1 MSGRVRVTLS
11 DGRRVTGFRKTL
23 RMQARRTPP
32 HLLPDWQLGF
42 MLPDGISLHP
52 DFGHQGVDGVAR
64 REHQGVDA
72 RLRGLPRQRPDA
84 LRGHGVAGAVVNAL
98 LHVTVTG
105 KSRDWVC
112 GQADALMRKC
122 GWRGSLKCRLTRAAE
137 AGPTL
142 SGPPHPAIDRVV
154 VLDIGGRGSTM
165 TDGLAMRQLAM
176 VL

>member
-32 HLLPDWQLGF
+32 HLLPDWQLSF

-52 DFGHQGVDGVAR
+52 DFR
-64 REHQGVDA
+64 HQGVDA
-72 RLRGLPRQRPDA
+72 RLRG
-84 LRGHGVAGAVVNAL
+84 HGVAGAAVNAL
-98 LHVTVTG
+98 RHVTVTG

-122 GWRGSLKCRLTRAAE
+122 GWRGRLKCRLTRAAE

-154 VLDIGGRGSTM
+154 VLDIGGRGATM

-176 VL
+176 AL

>member
-11 DGRRVTGFRKTL
+11 DGRHVTGFRKTL
-23 RMQARRTPP
+23 RMRARRTPP
-32 HLLPDWQLGF
+32 HLLPDWQLSF

-52 DFGHQGVDGVAR
+52 DFGH
-64 REHQGVDA
+64 
-72 RLRGLPRQRPDA
+72 
-84 LRGHGVAGAVVNAL
+84 GVAGAVVNAL
-98 LHVTVTG
+98 RHVTVTG

>member
-23 RMQARRTPP
+23 RMRARRTPP
-32 HLLPDWQLGF
+32 HLLPDWQLSF

-52 DFGHQGVDGVAR
+52 DFRHK
-64 REHQGVDA
+64 GVDA
-72 RLRGLPRQRPDA
+72 R

-98 LHVTVTG
+98 RHVTVTG

-137 AGPTL
+137 AGPTV

-176 VL
+176 AL

>member
-1 MSGRVRVTLS
+1 M
-11 DGRRVTGFRKTL
+11 
-23 RMQARRTPP
+23 
-32 HLLPDWQLGF
+32 
-42 MLPDGISLHP
+42 
-52 DFGHQGVDGVAR
+52 
-64 REHQGVDA
+64 
-72 RLRGLPRQRPDA
+72 
-84 LRGHGVAGAVVNAL
+84 AGAAVNAL
-98 LHVTVTG
+98 RHVTVTG

-112 GQADALMRKC
+112 GQADALLRKC

-176 VL
+176 VPDWRCDEVYPVLRHLRKPRVPSHWLSNFLVDCQVPYGTCLHPRHWATSSNNGESSGYDQGG

>member
-23 RMQARRTPP
+23 RMRARRTPP
-32 HLLPDWQLGF
+32 HLLPDWQLSF

-52 DFGHQGVDGVAR
+52 DFRHQGVDGVAR
-64 REHQGVDA
+64 DG
-72 RLRGLPRQRPDA
+72 RQRPDA
-84 LRGHGVAGAVVNAL
+84 LRGHGVAGAAVNAL
-98 LHVTVTG
+98 RHVTVTG

-137 AGPTL
+137 AGPTV
-142 SGPPHPAIDRVV
+142 SGPPRPAIDRVV

-176 VL
+176 VP